1 MPFSQH
7 SFTLDAETQLKDAG
21 LVAADEAAQVGG
33 SDRVLDFGNVT
44 SGPVV
49 EQVAYTEG
57 DLVIDVTA
65 LEVAT
70 GDEAYSLVYQLSD
83 DASGNGVG
91 FDGGDTVVNMAVV
104 PMGLIGG
111 LADSTADDD
120 EDLGRVVLRVNNLHK
135 GTLFRF
141 ARMFTVVV
149 GTIAT
154 GINYTAFLSK
164 V

>member
-1 MPFSQH
+1 MPDSQH
-7 SFTLDAETQLKDAG
+7 SFTLDAATQLKDAG
-21 LVAADEAAQVGG
+21 LVATSAAAQVGG

-44 SGPVV
+44 SGPAV

-57 DLVIDVTA
+57 DLVIDVSA
-65 LEVAT
+65 VEFDT
-70 GDEAYSLVYQLSD
+70 GDEVFSIVYQLSD
-83 DASGNGVG
+83 DASANGVG
-91 FDGGDTVVNMAVV
+91 FDGGDVVVNMAVV
-104 PMGLIGG
+104 PMGDVGG
-111 LADSTADDD
+111 LAGSTADD
-120 EDLGRVVLRVNNLHK
+120 ESGAGRVVVRVNNRHK

-141 ARMFTVVV
+141 ARVFTVVA